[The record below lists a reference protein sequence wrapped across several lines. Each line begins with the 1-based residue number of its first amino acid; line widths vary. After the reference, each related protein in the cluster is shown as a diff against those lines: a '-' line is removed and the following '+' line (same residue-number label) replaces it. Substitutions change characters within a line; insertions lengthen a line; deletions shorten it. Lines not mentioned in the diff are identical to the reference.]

1 MPHHTPLR
9 PLLALALP
17 VLLVTCSPAWARV
30 EIDPSAAGLEA
41 AKPPAASPD
50 TTAAKAEQAALAK
63 LFQEAEQLFKDKK
76 WPEALAKYNEVL
88 QQSPTTYTSLY
99 RVACCQAMLGKKAE
113 AIASLQKAVDG
124 GFLFFAQLANEPAL
138 KPLLD
143 EKGVKD
149 ILADKEKRLQ
159 ANADQR
165 AGIYKGQFPTYRVL
179 KDDPD
184 RLIIATSLPEKEL
197 AQLQG
202 LLHAAADSL
211 AADFFTHRPQ
221 IYVGLLIPGSAE
233 ELARL
238 GLKPGTAGSYN
249 PQNRSLLI
257 NLATGTGTMT
267 HEFTHALHFAD
278 MEERGQQ
285 HPMWIVE
292 GFGSLFEQC
301 TLRGGHMVGLVNW
314 RLAVLKQAMA
324 QKKTLPLA
332 AFLADSNPE
341 FARNAPVSY
350 ATARYVLLL
359 MQEKGLLKDWYAQYC
374 AGFQEDPTGVK
385 TLEKLYG
392 KPLAE
397 FEKDLYA
404 FVETLDFKMPG
415 PPPAPNPAPA
425 PKQDEGEKHP

>member
-1 MPHHTPLR
+1 MPHLTTLR
-9 PLLALALP
+9 PLVTLAVLLALA
-17 VLLVTCSPAWARV
+17 VPAWARV
-30 EIDPSAAGLEA
+30 DTDLGAAQAEA
-41 AKPPAASPD
+41 AKPPAPPAP
-50 TTAAKAEQAALAK
+50 TPEQAALVK

-76 WPEALAKYNEVL
+76 WAEATAKYDEVL
-88 QQSPTTYTSLY
+88 KQAPTTYTSLY

-113 AIASLQKAVDG
+113 AVASLQKAVDG
-124 GFLFFAQLANEPAL
+124 GFLLFAQLVNEPAL
-138 KPLLD
+138 KPLLE
-143 EKGVKD
+143 EKAVKD

-159 ANADQR
+159 ANAGER
-165 AGIYKGQFPTYRVL
+165 VGLYKSQFPAYRVL
-179 KDDPD
+179 KDDPC

-202 LLHAAADSL
+202 LLHAASDSL

-257 NLATGTGTMT
+257 NLGTGTGTMT
-267 HEFTHALHFAD
+267 HEFTHALHYAD

-285 HPMWIVE
+285 HPIWIVE

-314 RLAVLKQAMA
+314 RLVVLKQAIA

-332 AFLADSNPE
+332 GFLADSAPE
-341 FARNAPVSY
+341 FALNSPVCY
-350 ATARYVLLL
+350 AQARYLLFFL
-359 MQEKGLLKDWYAQYC
+359 QEKGLLKDWYAQYC
-374 AGFQEDPTGVK
+374 VGYEQDPTGVK

-397 FEKDLYA
+397 FEKDFYA
-404 FVETLDFKMPG
+404 FIDTLDYKMPG
-415 PPPAPNPAPA
+415 S
-425 PKQDEGEKHP
+425 